1 MGSQSQLTP
10 PHSLQENE
18 HPSVVSGCSWHM
30 PERTQSDLAGLP
42 VSSSAHAGKAQRKPG
57 EVPWWNVLIRLPV
70 WVSSLNWCL
79 CLAAAFIPK
88 STVTHTEKS
97 APEWEIPVAKV
108 GDEDH
113 SDLGHRPGYPLVPHC
128 VRGKGPG
135 MSSSFLSK
143 GSTVCGT

>member
-57 EVPWWNVLIRLPV
+57 EVPWWNVLISLPV

-88 STVTHTEKS
+88 TTVTHR
-97 APEWEIPVAKV
+97 EI
-108 GDEDH
+108 
-113 SDLGHRPGYPLVPHC
+113 RPRTRDFSHQGWGWRSLRPWSQAWLPF
-128 VRGKGPG
+128 G
-135 MSSSFLSK
+135 SSLCERQRARNVIIIS
-143 GSTVCGT
+143 